1 MKQEPKQVVVVTG
14 SSKGI
19 GRELAEMY
27 HQKGFKVFGL
37 ARTACDAGFQQIP
50 CNVASYKSI
59 VHAFKLIVRRAKRI
73 DLLVNNAGYGVS
85 GAVEHILHT
94 DSQAITDVNFLGVCH
109 CVKVAL
115 PHLRA
120 SRGRIINVA
129 SVAGVLPIPFQAYY
143 SATKSAVYAFSLALA
158 NEVAPFGVKVCC
170 VLPGD
175 VNTTFTANRKKGEAE
190 GVYADTVK
198 RSVTV
203 MELDEQFGMS
213 ARYVAEQIYAISQKK
228 RLPLVKIIGRKYQL
242 LYALSCLLPV
252 RVVNAVTRKMYCL
265 PK

>member
-1 MKQEPKQVVVVTG
+1 MKQNQVVVVTG
-14 SSKGI
+14 SSRGI

-27 HQKGFKVFGL
+27 HQNGFKVFGL

-59 VHAFKLIVRRAKRI
+59 VHAFKLIMRRAKRI

-85 GAVEHILHT
+85 GAVENISHT

-120 SRGRIINVA
+120 SRGKIINVA
-129 SVAGVLPIPFQAYY
+129 SVAGVLPIPFQAFY

-158 NEVAPFGVKVCC
+158 NEVAPFGVGVCC

-175 VNTTFTANRKKGEAE
+175 ANTTFTANRKKSEAE
-190 GVYADTVK
+190 GVYGDIVK

-213 ARYVAEQIYAISQKK
+213 AQYVAKKIYAISQRR
-228 RLPLVKIIGRKYQL
+228 RLPLAKIIGPKYQL
-242 LYALSCLLPV
+242 LYGLSCLFPA
-252 RVVNAVTRKMYCL
+252 RVVNAVTRRMYCCNVL
-265 PK
+265 T